1 MGHREFLA
9 LGRPSRDAEKGGLA
23 GAKRATLSRGLDRA
37 PRVANL
43 LIEMIGSGDLGGADQ
58 KLDKNGENISKI
70 KAG

>member
-1 MGHREFLA
+1 
-9 LGRPSRDAEKGGLA
+9 
-23 GAKRATLSRGLDRA
+23 
-37 PRVANL
+37 VANL